1 MKKLSLLTVLFAL
14 CLLIVKCTHKKAM
27 FTVPGTITGDS
38 KVAMEERL
46 HEGQALFKIYCSSC
60 HGIFSKGKDS
70 IPNFSQTEIEA
81 YKASIILDD
90 QKNHAVAQKIRP
102 QDLEK
107 IFDFLLY
114 RKRPGQ

>member
-1 MKKLSLLTVLFAL
+1 MKKLSLLAL
-14 CLLIVKCTHKKAM
+14 LLVFCLSIIKCTHKKAM
-27 FTVPGTITGDS
+27 FTVPETITGES
-38 KVAMEERL
+38 KVAMETRL
-46 HEGQALFKIYCSSC
+46 QEGQALFKIYCSRC

-70 IPNFSQTEIEA
+70 IPNFSQTDIEA

-90 QKNHAVAQKIRP
+90 QKNHAVAQKIRQ

-114 RKRPGQ
+114 RKKPAQ